1 MRAIRFDRFGERPVL
16 QEVADPTPSPR
27 GVVLRVEATGLC
39 RSDVHGWLGHDD
51 GIALPHV
58 PGHEVVGV
66 IDEVGPEVER
76 FRVGQRGTTP
86 FVCACGRCAECA
98 SGNGQV
104 CRNQTQPGF
113 THWGSFA
120 ERVALH
126 DADVNLIEVPAGLD
140 AGAAALLGCRFATAY
155 RGLVHQAGLAR
166 DESLVVVG
174 CGGVGLSAVMI
185 GVAVGAR
192 VIAVDVDPAALD
204 RAAGLGAVGTVNSA
218 GRADDEVVADIR
230 ALAGRTGGARGALAA
245 DGADV
250 SVEALGRESTVRT
263 AIRSLGARGRHVQI
277 GLFADDPRVPL
288 GDVIARELQL
298 FGSHGMPA
306 PAYAGLLD
314 LVLSGALRPER
325 LISRRIGLAEVPDA
339 LLAMASG
346 TPAAGVTMIDVTPA

>member
-16 QEVADPTPSPR
+16 DEVPDPRASAR
-27 GVVLRVEATGLC
+27 GVVLRVESTGLC
-39 RSDVHGWLGHDD
+39 RSDVHGWLGHDP

-66 IDEVGPEVER
+66 IDEVGSEVER
-76 FRVGQRGTTP
+76 FRVGQRVTTP
-86 FVCACGRCAECA
+86 FVCACGRCPECA
-98 SGNGQV
+98 SGDGQV

-126 DADVNLIEVPAGLD
+126 DADVNLIEVPAELD

-155 RGLVHQAGLAR
+155 RGLIHQAALVR
-166 DESLVVVG
+166 DESLVVIG

-192 VIAVDVDPAALD
+192 VIAVDVDPAALA
-204 RAAGLGAVGTVNSA
+204 RARELGAHATVNSA
-218 GRADDEVVADIR
+218 GRPDDEVVAEIR
-230 ALAGRTGGARGALAA
+230 DLAGGGAQ
-245 DGADV
+245 V

-306 PAYAGLLD
+306 AAYSGLLD
-314 LVLSGALRPER
+314 LVLSDALRPDR
-325 LISRRIGLAEVPDA
+325 LIARRIGLAEVPDA
-339 LLAMASG
+339 LVALASNA
-346 TPAAGVTMIDVTPA
+346 PAAGVTMIDVSAA

>member
-16 QEVADPTPSPR
+16 QEVPDPRPSTR
-27 GVVLRVEATGLC
+27 GVVLRVEASGLC

-76 FRVGQRGTTP
+76 FRVGQRVTTP

-126 DADVNLIEVPAGLD
+126 DADVNLIEVPTGLD

-155 RGLVHQAGLAR
+155 RGLIHQAELAR

-192 VIAVDVDPAALD
+192 VIAVDVDPVALE
-204 RAAGLGAVGTVNSA
+204 RALSLGASGVVNSA
-218 GRADDEVVADIR
+218 GRPDDEVVDEIR
-230 ALAGRTGGARGALAA
+230 RLARGGRAGAGHGA

-288 GDVIARELQL
+288 GEVIARELQL

-306 PAYAGLLD
+306 PAYAGLLE
-314 LVLSGALRPER
+314 LVLTGALKPEL

-339 LLAMASG
+339 LVAMASG
-346 TPAAGVTMIDVTPA
+346 APAAGVTMIDVSR